1 MAVARERPEA
11 PELRA
16 STGGCVKGGVSISSL
31 NFGIPRF
38 SLSGWISL
46 FFLSFFLQS
55 VYLGVR
61 IASRGGLPHS
71 ESFTGEAREIPECAY
86 ACRFERGK
94 MSRMKINREI
104 FDWNEPVLNTVPRI
118 VKERKEK
125 RRIGLNKQSG

>member
-1 MAVARERPEA
+1 MCEGRSEYF
-11 PELRA
+11 
-16 STGGCVKGGVSISSL
+16 VSEFWHSAIFA
-31 NFGIPRF
+31 FGMDFP
-38 SLSGWISL
+38 

-118 VKERKEK
+118 EKERKEK